1 MSLVLNI
8 LEFWISH
15 NSEYA
20 RILNMPLVVS
30 MIGFWICLW
39 FSRYQCSE
47 YARFTQGPEYAWI
60 CLKNSWICLIMPGSV
75 WVAFV
80 FHVPVVITCLL
91 ECIVIYLN
99 KVYSLK
105 EHEAVFLRRQNLIYS
120 VVAGSTWFVFCFRL
134 NNFTSNIQIPIRSY
148 FLGPRGQGLL
158 VWYTI
163 IKHQK
168 N

>member
-1 MSLVLNI
+1 MPGLHRVLNM
-8 LEFWISH
+8 L
-15 NSEYA
+15 EYA
-20 RILNMPLVVS
+20 
-30 MIGFWICLW
+30 WII
-39 FSRYQCSE
+39 
-47 YARFTQGPEYAWI
+47 PEYAWL
-60 CLKNSWICLIMPGSV
+60 CLNMTEYAWIYINMPESI

-80 FHVPVVITCLL
+80 FHVLVVITCLL

-134 NNFTSNIQIPIRSY
+134 NNFTSNIQIPIYSY
-148 FLGPRGQGLL
+148 FLGPRRQGLL
-158 VWYTI
+158 MWYTI